1 MNIDVKILDPRMAD
15 QLPAYATP
23 GSAGLDLR
31 ACLDAPLTLEPNA
44 WQLVPTG
51 IAIYLSDPGYAALIL
66 PRSGLG
72 HKHGIVLGNLVG
84 LIDSDY
90 QGQLMVSAWNRSDV
104 AFTLEPMERI
114 AQLVIVPVVQ
124 AQFNVVQ
131 RIPGQRSAARAATAP
146 PARAEPAGRCTVVC
160 AVQPWPGTSPRLL
173 AAYVRAWRRC
183 ASTRWTGWPAV
194 PRHVHQHSRR
204 ILMRT
209 SPSLFVSHRWPRCW
223 PAAPHH
229 ADAGYGASLPGSV
242 QLPGSAHAYPKA
254 PQLGRYAAAPAPPRR
269 VRPRLPTSTVPAV
282 RRPSTARHGRLAGA
296 GRRRHGRRP

>member
-1 MNIDVKILDPRMAD
+1 MKIDVKILDPRMAE

-51 IAIYLSDPGYAALIL
+51 IAIYLKDPGYAALIL

-104 AFTLEPMERI
+104 AFTIEPMERI

-124 AQFNVVQ
+124 ATFNLVD
-131 RIPGQRSAARAATAP
+131 A
-146 PARAEPAGRCTVVC
+146 
-160 AVQPWPGTSPRLL
+160 
-173 AAYVRAWRRC
+173 
-183 ASTRWTGWPAV
+183 
-194 PRHVHQHSRR
+194 
-204 ILMRT
+204 
-209 SPSLFVSHRWPRCW
+209 FVESERGE
-223 PAAPHH
+223 
-229 ADAGYGASLPGSV
+229 AGYGST
-242 QLPGSAHAYPKA
+242 
-254 PQLGRYAAAPAPPRR
+254 GRA
-269 VRPRLPTSTVPAV
+269 
-282 RRPSTARHGRLAGA
+282 
-296 GRRRHGRRP
+296 